1 MLFDLKS
8 GFSLQFVDRTMLKIK
23 GNQKLMRPVFA
34 VVISLFQPNCD
45 SVLRRIAANVQ
56 KVTSTI
62 DFEDTGMDKT
72 HSSFAC
78 EKEIRAIYLSKYS

>member
-8 GFSLQFVDRTMLKIK
+8 GFSLQFVDSTMLKIK

-34 VVISLFQPNCD
+34 VLISLFQPNCD
-45 SVLRRIAANVQ
+45 PMLRIAANVQ
-56 KVTSTI
+56 KVISTI
-62 DFEDTGMDKT
+62 DFEDTGMDKI

-78 EKEIRAIYLSKYS
+78 EKEIRAMYLSKYS